1 MNAISRREFIAGAA
15 AAAGAAALG
24 AAFRADGSESRRIA
38 KVETFPFSY
47 PTVGRF
53 KFFEDAQGRPTGRQ
67 TVLVRI
73 TTEDGVSGWGQS
85 VPIPRWSYE
94 TLETVQTTIERHLG
108 PLLIGRDPFDI
119 EGIHAEMNRAIAPS
133 FSTGQP
139 ICKAGI
145 DLALFDLTGRILRQT
160 AEQRWKRRGIRRITL
175 SWTLNPLKIGDVE
188 GLIEQGR
195 ARGYRNFNIKVAPN
209 LKFDLELARVV
220 KRLAPEGFLWAD
232 ANGGYDEATALE
244 AAPKLA
250 EAGVAVLEQ
259 PLPTNRITGYQ
270 KLVRQKA
277 LPIIMDEG
285 VVSSTDLEEFIR
297 LKALDGVA
305 MKPARC
311 AGLTDARRQVELL
324 EENGLMFLGS
334 GLTDPD
340 VSLAA
345 SLLLYGAYGLKYP
358 AALNGPQFLEGTS
371 VLKKPLLPEGGEL
384 TVPEGPGLGVEVDL
398 EKLEAGAWRTR
409 SI

>member
-1 MNAISRREFIAGAA
+1 MGPMTRREFIAAAA
-15 AAAGAAALG
+15 AAAGAAALHRSAG
-24 AAFRADGSESRRIA
+24 AAGEYRIA
-38 KVETFPFSY
+38 RVETFPLSY

-53 KFFEDAQGRPTGRQ
+53 KFFEDARGRPTGRQ

-73 TTEDGVSGWGQS
+73 TTEDGASGWGQS

-94 TLETVQTTIERHLG
+94 TLETVQTTIEKHLA
-108 PLLIGRDPFDI
+108 PVLVGRDPFDI

-145 DLALFDLTGRILRQT
+145 DLALFDLTGRILRQS
-160 AEQRWKRRGIRRITL
+160 AARRWKREGIGRITL
-175 SWTLNPLKIGDVE
+175 SWTLNPLSIRDVE

-195 ARGYRNFNIKVAPN
+195 EKGYRNFNIKVAPD
-209 LKFDLELARVV
+209 LAFDLELAREV

-232 ANGGYDEATALE
+232 ANGGYDEETALE

-250 EAGVAVLEQ
+250 ETGVAVLEQ
-259 PLPTNRITGYQ
+259 PLPANRITGYQ

-285 VVSSTDLEEFIR
+285 VVSSADLEEFIR

-345 SLLLYGAYGLKYP
+345 SLVLYGAYSLKYP

-371 VLKKPLLPEGGEL
+371 ILKQPLTPEDGQL
-384 TVPEGPGLGVEVDL
+384 AVPDGPGLGVEVDE
-398 EKLEAGAWRTR
+398 EKLRALASGQQV
-409 SI
+409 